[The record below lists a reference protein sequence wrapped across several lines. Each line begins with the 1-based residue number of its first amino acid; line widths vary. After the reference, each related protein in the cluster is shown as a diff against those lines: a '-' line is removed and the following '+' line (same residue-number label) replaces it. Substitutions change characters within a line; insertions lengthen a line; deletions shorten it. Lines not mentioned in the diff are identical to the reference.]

1 MKNFILIGAAGYI
14 APRHMQAIKSTG
26 NNLIAA
32 FDPYDGVGILDS
44 FFPSADFFTEF
55 EIFDRHIEKLL
66 SKGIKIHYLSICSP
80 NYLHDAHIRYGLR
93 LGIEVICEKP
103 LVLNPWNI
111 KALMKIENDSSSKV
125 NSILQL
131 RLHPSI
137 IELKQMVNS
146 SPPDTKHKID
156 LNYITSRGNWYFSS
170 WKADLKKS
178 GGIAS
183 NIGIHFF
190 DMLIWIFGDVISY
203 ELSFSDE
210 KTMIGILVFKNSIV
224 NWKLSVDKNEL
235 PSFISKELKTYRS
248 IKINDEEMEFSN
260 GFTDLHTLSYEQILE
275 GKGFKI
281 SDSLKSIKLVSELR
295 TLKIKND

>member
-1 MKNFILIGAAGYI
+1 
-14 APRHMQAIKSTG
+14 
-26 NNLIAA
+26 
-32 FDPYDGVGILDS
+32 
-44 FFPSADFFTEF
+44 
-55 EIFDRHIEKLL
+55 
-66 SKGIKIHYLSICSP
+66 
-80 NYLHDAHIRYGLR
+80 
-93 LGIEVICEKP
+93 
-103 LVLNPWNI
+103 
-111 KALMKIENDSSSKV
+111 
-125 NSILQL
+125 
-131 RLHPSI
+131 
-137 IELKQMVNS
+137 
-146 SPPDTKHKID
+146 